1 LCWQHYP
8 RLALPDKPHEFRRFP
23 YGSWCNLFLLKII
36 YINLYGL
43 RTGTRPMDQ
52 ILVTRVSSAGPIT
65 CLRCGQPFWS
75 WDRRHNRLCLSC
87 LQAIKE
93 AVSVQRVHLSAV
105 QSNRILGKESPTQ
118 WVRHWIAGSA
128 LVLMVG
134 GMAVAGQPSPLTPEQ
149 SVSQAQQLLQA
160 EQQQCGTGRNPQACE
175 RAKTLQ
181 AQVAACREGN
191 RQACAALAQQRR

>member
-1 LCWQHYP
+1 
-8 RLALPDKPHEFRRFP
+8 
-23 YGSWCNLFLLKII
+23 
-36 YINLYGL
+36 
-43 RTGTRPMDQ
+43 MDQ
-52 ILVTRVSSAGPIT
+52 TPVTRVSSAGPTT
-65 CLRCGQPFWS
+65 CLRCDQTFWS
-75 WDRRHNRLCLSC
+75 WDRRQNRLCPSC

-93 AVSVQRVHLSAV
+93 AVSVQRVHHAEGK
-105 QSNRILGKESPTQ
+105 SNLTFGKESPMQ

-134 GMAVAGQPSPLTPEQ
+134 GVAVAGQPSPLTPEQ
-149 SVSQAQQLLQA
+149 SVSQAQPLLQA